1 MLKEL
6 RIKNFAIIDEL
17 TIDFTDG
24 LNLLTGETGSG
35 KSIIIEALEMVLGGR
50 GSKDIIKTGKEKA
63 LIEAMFFLDEDLKS
77 KLNNLGYDCEDILIV
92 SKEISDKYPSV
103 SRINNRP
110 ITLSALSQITSSM
123 VDIFGQHE
131 HQSLLDIKNHMEI
144 VDSLLDKP
152 GKEKLSNIGLKYE
165 EYKNLNRHL
174 EEISI
179 SSYERER
186 ELDILQFQINEIDSA
201 NLNDRDEEEIEL
213 EFKKYDNLKDILR
226 NTREVGAII
235 KENYEGTSLL
245 SQLDYIMARINEVKK
260 FDLNLQDTYQKLV
273 DIRYQ
278 IDDLYRELDHYN
290 GSLELDDERLFYLR
304 ERLDLVNTLK
314 KKYGKTLSD
323 INKYR
328 EEIGLRYDKL
338 ENLDKEMDLTRKKI
352 DAIRETIYRESIDLS
367 LLRKEVSIILEEKMA
382 KELASLNMTN
392 VVFKVDFKN
401 KDRISGSGID
411 IVEFLISTNP
421 GEELKPLSKIVSGG
435 EMSRIMLAFK
445 GIIANKDKTP
455 TLIFDQIDTGISGR
469 TAQIVGEKIK
479 KIAKSH
485 QVISI
490 SHLPQI
496 AALADTHFLIVK
508 DSTKNSTI
516 TKVERLS
523 DDERI
528 EELARLLGGVD
539 VTQTTRDHAKEMLKM
554 SSRIQN

>member
-63 LIEAMFFLDEDLKS
+63 LIEAMFFLDEDQKS

-152 GKEKLSNIGLKYE
+152 GKEKLSNIGSKYE
-165 EYKNLNRHL
+165 EFKNLNRHL

-201 NLNDRDEEEIEL
+201 NLNDSDEEEIEL
-213 EFKKYDNLKDILR
+213 EFKKYDNLKDILK

-352 DAIRETIYRESIDLS
+352 EAIRETIYRESIDLS

-445 GIIANKDKTP
+445 GIIADKDKTP
-455 TLIFDQIDTGISGR
+455 TLIFDEIDTGISGR